1 MVEESPNLSHL
12 PIIRKT
18 GNEVFHRSGQKT
30 SFTLLDFWQWKDS
43 DLIGNAERGVL
54 AEFIVA
60 NALGVFAGVREAWN
74 AYDLETPSGVKIEVK
89 SAAYLQSWQ
98 QKNYSYIC
106 FNIRPTKSW
115 NSRTNEFATEI
126 MRQADLYIF
135 CVLKHKDKST
145 LEPLNLDQWDFYVLP
160 ASALNK
166 LSMTQK
172 SIGLSALLKLNPS
185 IVEYDGIAACVESL
199 TRGIRRA
206 I

>member
-1 MVEESPNLSHL
+1 MLEETPNLSHL

-18 GNEVFHRSGQKT
+18 GSEVFHRSGADV
-30 SFTLLDFWQWKDS
+30 SFTLLDFWQWVAS

-60 NALGVFAGVREAWN
+60 NALGISSGVREAWN
-74 AYDLETPSGVKIEVK
+74 AYDLETPSGIKIEVK

-98 QKNYSYIC
+98 QRNYSYIC

-126 MRQADLYIF
+126 KRQADVYVF

-145 LEPLNLDQWDFYVLP
+145 LEPLNLDQWEFYVLP

-172 SIGLSALLKLNPS
+172 SIGLSGLLKLSPS
-185 IVEYDGIAACVESL
+185 LVQYDELASCVEKL
-199 TRGIRRA
+199 GAEIQGA